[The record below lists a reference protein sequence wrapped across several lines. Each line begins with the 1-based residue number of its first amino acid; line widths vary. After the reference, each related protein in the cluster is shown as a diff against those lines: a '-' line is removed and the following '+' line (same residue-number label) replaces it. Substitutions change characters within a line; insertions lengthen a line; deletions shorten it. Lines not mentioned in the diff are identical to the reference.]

1 MATGNNRDVRLG
13 IEVET
18 RGEDGVARLGANLRG
33 LGDAAGD
40 STPELDRLGAELD
53 RLAAATEARRRAEA
67 AARTESTAA
76 RAGFDQQRDALA
88 RLRAESDRA
97 TRGTTEYQ
105 DAERQLRVAVV
116 DARIALR
123 DKQAAVTA
131 AATGTRTAVA
141 AERQLADTYK
151 ATAAAASASA
161 RTQVQSLAPV
171 SQAVQTLTGQLSTLR
186 NIAGLALGGS
196 LVGSLAR
203 DVAETADAYN
213 NLAARIRIVTGEGAA
228 FDQAFKGVFEVAQRT
243 GAAVGEVGAL
253 FTKLATAG
261 KQLNLTNADALALT
275 ESITQATALSGANA
289 QSATAAITQFSQA
302 IASGVLRGEE
312 LNSIL
317 ENSPRLARALAD
329 GLGVTTGELRK
340 LGEAGTLTGERVIQ
354 ALQGQSRALQ
364 AEFNQLPPTVGRAI
378 SALSNAWT
386 VYVGEVDRASGASST
401 AATAITTLAANLDT
415 VGSVLY
421 GVGKA
426 AAAYT
431 ALRLAQS
438 FLEGATAARTAAAAT
453 AAATTAT
460 AAHTA
465 ATAANTAAQAANAA
479 ATAGSVAGA
488 GRLAGALSAIKTFSV
503 IAVLANLREI
513 GEAIGVGAARFLGYG
528 KAIEAAERSLAAEG
542 AATRANAAAKAELAQ
557 KTELA
562 AEKVFGLTDQS
573 RKLVGEFV
581 SVTSKGGDAA
591 TALDKVSKALELGSL
606 SGVQAAGIALD
617 DLARKGLVS
626 GAAIRDALAAALK
639 NEDLGVFR
647 VNALAAFDASEN
659 GARRLKAALDAIA
672 TESLRRAGTSLG
684 ELTTGFS
691 AGAIAAANDVDAL
704 AQTLQ
709 ELKITGDDAGRALA
723 GALDKAL
730 SAAATE
736 RAVKAVEERFESL
749 GKQGLI
755 SGEQMAA
762 GLEKAKQKADELRP
776 GVNSLAEA
784 LRAFGLQTREEL
796 QATADKLGTAYQA
809 ISGSVQVSLSDQ
821 RKAFELYAAA
831 AIAANGGVESS
842 AVKVARAMLEMREA
856 ALGAGKAGAD
866 AGAAIRASFDA
877 AAASIRDTAG
887 ELRNAANAADGAAA
901 VVRKARENVELG
913 ANATEFFNSPGQDLI
928 RRRDAGTLSAGDLA
942 GAQQGFDVAK
952 NNLTLAQRNGTSIS
966 LQGMRDFQA
975 QYNEARRVLEA
986 VQSLINAAA
995 TPTAGSRTVT
1005 APAST
1010 PIGGSSAAT
1019 VSREVRVVLDV
1030 GGRTSSLYGSQSEV
1044 SSFLTALEE
1053 ARRSAGG
1060 GP

>member
-18 RGEDGVARLGANLRG
+18 RGEGGVARLGANLRG

-97 TRGTTEYQ
+97 TRGTTEYR
-105 DAERQLRVAVV
+105 DAERQLRLAVV

-123 DKQAAVTA
+123 DKQAAVIA
-131 AATGTRTAVA
+131 AATGARTAAA
-141 AERQLADTYK
+141 AERQLADTIK
-151 ATAAAASASA
+151 ATAAAARASASA
-161 RTQVQSLAPV
+161 QVQSLTPV

-186 NIAGLALGGS
+186 NVAGVALGGT

-203 DVAETADAYN
+203 DVAATADAYN

-228 FDQAFKGVFEVAQRT
+228 FDQAFSGVFDVAQRT
-243 GAAVGEVGAL
+243 GAAVEEVGAL

-261 KQLNLTNADALALT
+261 KQLNLSNADALALT

-289 QSATAAITQFSQA
+289 QGATAAITQFSQA

-317 ENSPRLARALAD
+317 EQSPRLARALAD

-340 LGEAGTLTGERVIQ
+340 LGEAGTLTGERVIL

-386 VYVGEVDRASGASST
+386 VYVGEVDKATGASST
-401 AATAITTLAANLDT
+401 AAAAITTLAANLDS
-415 VGSVLY
+415 VGAVLY
-421 GVGKA
+421 SVGKA

-438 FLEGATAARTAAAAT
+438 FIEGATAARAAAAAT
-453 AAATTAT
+453 AVATTAT
-460 AAHTA
+460 TAHTA
-465 ATAANTAAQAANAA
+465 ATAANTAAQSANAA
-479 ATAGSVAGA
+479 AIGATAASA
-488 GRLAGALSAIKTFSV
+488 GRFAAVLSTVKTFAL
-503 IAVLANLREI
+503 IGVLTNLREI
-513 GEAIGVGAARFLGYG
+513 GTAIGEGAARFMGYG
-528 KAIEAAERSLAAEG
+528 KAIEAAERAMAADE

-562 AEKVFGLTDQS
+562 AEKAFGLTDQS

-626 GAAIRDALAAALK
+626 GAAIRDALAGALK

-684 ELTTGFS
+684 ELTSGFS

-730 SAAATE
+730 SAASTE
-736 RAVKAVEERFESL
+736 RAVKAVEERFEAL

-755 SGEQMAA
+755 TGDQLAA
-762 GLEKAKQKADELRP
+762 GLDKAKQKADELRP

-796 QATADKLGTAYQA
+796 QATADRLGTAYQA
-809 ISGSVQVSLSDQ
+809 ISGSVQVSLADQ

-842 AVKVARAMLEMREA
+842 AVKVARAMLETREA

-866 AGAAIRASFDA
+866 AGAATSAGFDA
-877 AAASIRDTAG
+877 AGASITRAG
-887 ELRNAANAADGAAA
+887 DALDVFSTKARNAAMAADSAADDKRRNSANSAAGAALGGDPFFELLA
-901 VVRKARENVELG
+901 RKNQGRLG
-913 ANATEFFNSPGQDLI
+913 ADDL
-928 RRRDAGTLSAGDLA
+928 DM
-942 GAQQGFDVAK
+942 AQAVFQNFK
-952 NNLTLAQRNGTSIS
+952 NNLTTAQQAPPGAYSI
-966 LQGMRDFQA
+966 
-975 QYNEARRVLEA
+975 EARRDA
-986 VQSLINAAA
+986 QVQFNQARLILDEVRALAA
-995 TPTAGSRTVT
+995 PGGAG
-1005 APAST
+1005 APAVAPSGA
-1010 PIGGSSAAT
+1010 GGST
-1019 VSREVRVVLDV
+1019 VNITLAGRTRAVRVASQGDANTLASLLQELQDDAARV
-1030 GGRTSSLYGSQSEV
+1030 GG
-1044 SSFLTALEE
+1044 
-1053 ARRSAGG
+1053 
-1060 GP
+1060 

>member
-13 IEVET
+13 IAVET
-18 RGEDGVARLGANLRG
+18 RGEDGVARLGASLRG

-40 STPELDRLGAELD
+40 STPELDRLGAEVD
-53 RLAAATEARRRAEA
+53 QLAASTEARRRAEA

-97 TRGTTEYQ
+97 TRGTTEYR

-131 AATGTRTAVA
+131 AATGTRAAVA

-151 ATAAAASASA
+151 STAAAASASA
-161 RTQVQSLAPV
+161 RTQVQSLTPV

-186 NIAGLALGGS
+186 NIAGVALGGS

-203 DVAETADAYN
+203 DVAATADSYS
-213 NLAARIRIVTGEGAA
+213 NLAARIRIVTGEGVA
-228 FDQAFKGVFEVAQRT
+228 FDQAFKGVFDVAQRT
-243 GAAVGEVGAL
+243 GAAVEEVGEL

-275 ESITQATALSGANA
+275 ESITQATALSGA
-289 QSATAAITQFSQA
+289 SASSAAAAITQFSQA
-302 IASGVLRGEE
+302 IASGVLRAEE
-312 LNSIL
+312 LSSVL
-317 ENSPRLARALAD
+317 EQSPRLAQALAD
-329 GLGVTTGELRK
+329 GLGVAVGDLRK
-340 LGEAGTLTGERVIQ
+340 LGEAGALTAERVIG
-354 ALQGQSRALQ
+354 ALRGQSAALQ

-386 VYVGEVDRASGASST
+386 VYVGETSKATGAS
-401 AATAITTLAANLDT
+401 AAAAAAIATLAANLDI
-415 VGSVLY
+415 VGGLLY

-431 ALRLAQS
+431 AVRLAQS
-438 FLEGATAARTAAAAT
+438 FLDGATAARAAAAAT
-453 AAATTAT
+453 AIATTAT
-460 AAHTA
+460 AAHTV
-465 ATAANTAAQAANAA
+465 ATAANTGAQVANAA
-479 ATAGSVAGA
+479 ATAGSAAGA
-488 GRLAGALSAIKTFSV
+488 GRLASALASIKLFALV
-503 IAVLANLREI
+503 GVLTNLREI
-513 GEAIGVGAARFLGYG
+513 GTAIGEGAARFLGYG
-528 KAIEAAERSLAAEG
+528 KAIEEADRALAADE
-542 AATRANAAAKAELAQ
+542 ATTRANAAAKSALAQ

-562 AEKVFGLTDQS
+562 AEKAFGLTDQS

-626 GAAIRDALAAALK
+626 GAAIRDALSAALK

-684 ELTTGFS
+684 ELTSGFS

-709 ELKITGDDAGRALA
+709 DLKITGDDAGRALA
-723 GALDKAL
+723 AALDKAL
-730 SAAATE
+730 SAASTE

-755 SGEQMAA
+755 SGDQMAA
-762 GLEKAKQKADELRP
+762 GLEKARQKADELRP
-776 GVNSLAEA
+776 GVNSLGEA
-784 LRAFGLQTREEL
+784 LRAFGLQSREEL
-796 QATADKLGTAYQA
+796 QATADKLGAAYRA
-809 ISGSVQVSLSDQ
+809 ISGSVQVSLADQ

-842 AVKVARAMLEMREA
+842 AVKVARAMLETREA
-856 ALGAGKAGAD
+856 ALGVGKAGTE
-866 AGAAIRASFDA
+866 AGAAIARSFA
-877 AAASIRDTAG
+877 AAATVIRDTAA
-887 ELRNAANAADGAAA
+887 ELRNAQNAADGAASDA
-901 VVRKARENVELG
+901 ARNT
-913 ANATEFFNSPGQDLI
+913 NNS
-928 RRRDAGTLSAGDLA
+928 RA
-942 GAQQGFDVAK
+942 GAALGGDPFFDLVAK
-952 NNLTLAQRNGTSIS
+952 QKNAGIAASDLSTAQAVFNNMKYNLEATQRNPFAFSLQARQDASAQR
-966 LQGMRDFQA
+966 Q
-975 QYNEARRVLEA
+975 
-986 VQSLINAAA
+986 
-995 TPTAGSRTVT
+995 P
-1005 APAST
+1005 
-1010 PIGGSSAAT
+1010 
-1019 VSREVRVVLDV
+1019 
-1030 GGRTSSLYGSQSEV
+1030 
-1044 SSFLTALEE
+1044 
-1053 ARRSAGG
+1053 RSHH
-1060 GP
+1060 P